1 MQYGLIGERLG
12 HSFSKDIHGMIDN
25 YEYELKE
32 IPKGELD
39 AFMKAKDFRGINVT
53 IPYKQDVIPYLDEI
67 SDIARRIGAVNC
79 IVNRDGR
86 LLGHNTDYDG
96 LKALILRNNIDMKGK
111 KVLILGTGGTSRT
124 ATVVVEDLL
133 AGNIIHVSRKAGDG
147 CIDYEDAV
155 KNHSDADVILNTTPV
170 GMYPNSFGCPIDISK
185 FGNLSG
191 VIDVIFNPLRT
202 ELVLNALDRN
212 IPAEGGLYMLVVQAI
227 KAAERFHNKTYDI
240 AIADNIFRT
249 LASKKENLVLVGMP
263 GSGKSTIA
271 RVLSKS
277 DYSEVLDTDT
287 LIVKRENREISDIFS
302 SEGEKYFR
310 DIESEVVKEL
320 SDKTGLLI
328 ATGGGTILRAENV
341 HNLKRNGR
349 IFFLDRPLKNLLP
362 TSDRPLANSAEKIT
376 ALYEQRYPIYT
387 ACADVIIDS
396 SGDVDSVI
404 SQIRRIQF
412 GE

>member
-39 AFMKAKDFRGINVT
+39 AFMKAKDFKGINVT

-133 AGNIIHVSRKAGDG
+133 AAKIIHVSRKAGDG

-155 KNHSDADVILNTTPV
+155 TNHSDADVILNTTPV

-362 TSDRPLANSAEKIT
+362 TSDRPLANSADKIT